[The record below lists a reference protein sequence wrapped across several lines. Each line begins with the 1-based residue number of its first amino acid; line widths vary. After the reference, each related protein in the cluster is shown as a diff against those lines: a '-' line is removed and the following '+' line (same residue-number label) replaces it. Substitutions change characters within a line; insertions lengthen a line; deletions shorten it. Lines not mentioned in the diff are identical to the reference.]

1 MKVLFFGRFK
11 DITGT
16 GEVEVEGFKNL
27 SDLKAYLFEKYPKL
41 RGETFA
47 IAVNFEIVHSD
58 VELND
63 NDEIALLPPIAG
75 G

>member
-1 MKVLFFGRFK
+1 MKVIFFGRLK
-11 DITGT
+11 EIVGLK
-16 GEVEVEGFKNL
+16 ELQIEGFEKL
-27 SDLKAYLFEKYPKL
+27 SDLKNHLLERYPILKN
-41 RGETFA
+41 ETFA

-58 VELND
+58 IELNN